1 MLLQRWLRSIVALIV
16 TQPFYINN
24 LPYLYN
30 QLNIINFITFC
41 NSSMIFVHIMLFKSI
56 TSMCYTWTSNY
67 FTLFEYVPRKMLC
80 ARLNLVIFK
89 IFKVSWSD
97 QPILEMNVSSSWS
110 SNLNF
115 FHVIRSHHQKWA
127 FSQWMRATT
136 YKTMDFFS
144 LWRIALS
151 SLLSASFIHAA
162 GSLHS
167 VL

>member
-56 TSMCYTWTSNY
+56 TSMYYTWTRTSNY
-67 FTLFEYVPRKMLC
+67 FTLFEYVLRKMLC
-80 ARLNLVIFK
+80 VRFK

-97 QPILEMNVSSSWS
+97 QPILEMNVFSSWS

-127 FSQWMRATT
+127 SSQWMRPTT
-136 YKTMDFFS
+136 YKTMEFFS